1 MVIREGLEMDLST
14 KIKNKMLIIIL
25 TCFVLLLTHCVHKD
39 FDFNPWTTV
48 GKKMLEYNETN

>member
-1 MVIREGLEMDLST
+1 MVIREGSVMGLLIR
-14 KIKNKMLIIIL
+14 IKNNMLKIIAII
-25 TCFVLLLTHCVHKD
+25 FILLTSHCSSND

>member
-1 MVIREGLEMDLST
+1 MVIREGLVMDLLIR
-14 KIKNKMLIIIL
+14 IKNNMLKITMVFFIL
-25 TCFVLLLTHCVHKD
+25 SLTHCAHKD

>member
-25 TCFVLLLTHCVHKD
+25 TCFVLLLTHCAHRD

>member
-1 MVIREGLEMDLST
+1 MKNNML
-14 KIKNKMLIIIL
+14 KIITIL
-25 TCFVLLLTHCVHKD
+25 FILLTSHCSSND

>member
-1 MVIREGLEMDLST
+1 MVIREGLVMDLLIR
-14 KIKNKMLIIIL
+14 IKNNMLKITMVFFIL
-25 TCFVLLLTHCVHKD
+25 SLSHCSSND